1 MCLAVIF
8 CCFFLMLEI
17 RGRSAVVVIVL
28 VRIFGKGSNVI
39 WLIFVVFL
47 VVSFWAENI
56 ENF

>member
-1 MCLAVIF
+1 
-8 CCFFLMLEI
+8 MLEI

-47 VVSFWAENI
+47 VVVFWAENI